1 MLIEVTTNAF
11 VEEKFD
17 KRSPVIKAHG
27 FRVSVGNEYM
37 YVYTD
42 VRFKYV
48 HRLISHSY
56 LL

>member
-1 MLIEVTTNAF
+1 LILVITNAF

-27 FRVSVGNEYM
+27 FRVSVRNEYV
-37 YVYTD
+37 YVYTG

-48 HRLISHSY
+48 HRLISNSY
-56 LL
+56 VL